1 MLTSVCV
8 SGRLGDLA
16 GKNIRYVEV
25 ECPIIGSGGKR
36 KIDLIPVLSPL
47 GKSTCFFKAKK
58 GAFVIVKGRLSAND
72 EYGLC
77 VHSEIEEIV
86 DFKKE
91 GEE

>member
-1 MLTSVCV
+1 MLTSVYV
-8 SGRLGDLA
+8 SGRLGDTV

-25 ECPIIGSGGKR
+25 DCPLVSAGGKR
-36 KIDLIPVLSPL
+36 KTDLIPVLNPL

-58 GAFVIVKGRLSAND
+58 GAFVIVKGRLERHD
-72 EYGLC
+72 DFGLC

-91 GEE
+91 VEA